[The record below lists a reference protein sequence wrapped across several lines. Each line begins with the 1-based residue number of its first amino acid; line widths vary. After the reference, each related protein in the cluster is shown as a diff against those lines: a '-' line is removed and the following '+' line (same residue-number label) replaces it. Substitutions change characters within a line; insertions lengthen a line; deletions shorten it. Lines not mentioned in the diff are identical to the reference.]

1 MATKLIILTTNGEER
16 EDYNINYASYYLVSS
31 DTLKFDEPIFDAYE
45 IKFKDLPDAT
55 PEDEEY
61 PEVTEDMLIDH
72 IKKLGYTVESPH
84 SQIFET
90 GYDRDMAKDREDDEE
105 E

>member
-1 MATKLIILTTNGEER
+1 MATKLIILTTNGGDR
-16 EDYNINYASYYLVSS
+16 EDYSINYASYYLVSS

-45 IKFKDLPDAT
+45 LKFKDLPDAT

-72 IKKLGYTVESPH
+72 LKKLGYTIESPRR
-84 SQIFET
+84 QIFET
-90 GYDRDMAKDREDDEE
+90 GYDRDMDKNSDEE
-105 E
+105 EE